1 MKHFYSIAVL
11 MFFGFCSSAQKVS
24 VADNPS
30 SSSNAIIG
38 NSKYHVSESIY
49 TNQELGYPNFITSN
63 TAIQK
68 IGFVVN
74 ALGDPLTVSNFK
86 IWMKNISS
94 NETSFPFQS
103 AYSTTGYTEVFSGS
117 VNTADTVDGNILEF
131 TLSTPFQRGFGANLQ
146 ILIERLDGSI
156 HSGFQFATAN
166 GNNFDRLAKSSREY
180 NDINAPVSGTTT
192 LRPTKLRPAIQLVHV
207 FSDDAGVKNIIHP
220 TFSCYNSTQTI
231 SVNLT
236 NDGRNAI
243 PVGGAQ
249 VTLKIGGANSYS
261 ATVTN
266 TTLINS
272 GSNEIIT
279 FSGINLNNPGINF
292 DTAYLSYLGDGT
304 TFNDTLKSFI
314 NSAGSLS
321 FASTTDTIKEDAEAN
336 NLPVF
341 PFVDLVNGN
350 TQLWKVN
357 QGTYFNTELSSAIDP
372 IDGNK
377 YFLFEA
383 LYDAEEGDGDLNTQD
398 FVSRLYSN
406 CISLLPSNTTGV
418 SFYMTHDN
426 SFQSFDDSVFVVISN
441 DKGQTWTR
449 IQGFGRYEDVAVP
462 YWKEHIVTIPDSYR
476 GQTVQ
481 IGFEG
486 VSQWGNVAGVDNIKI
501 YPYVALPVTIV
512 NFDAKRNGNVNN
524 LSWVT
529 SQESNA
535 NKFIVERS
543 TDGRNFNEIGFVVA
557 NGNSNTAKNYRFVDN
572 APSKG
577 NNYYRLKLLSNDNSF
592 KFSEIKN
599 VKNLGYA
606 EMMINPNPVSQNM
619 RVLIDAE
626 KTEKATLFITDLAGR
641 RVFNSSINVVEG
653 NNTLNIPVGFLNNG
667 SYIVTIQLSN
677 QTLVKKINKF

>member
-1 MKHFYSIAVL
+1 MKHFFSVL
-11 MFFGFCSSAQKVS
+11 ALLICSAIGFSQKVS
-24 VADNPS
+24 VVGNPS

-74 ALGDPLTVSNFK
+74 ALGDPLDVPNFK
-86 IWMKNISS
+86 IWMKNVSS
-94 NETSFPFQS
+94 NETVFPFQS
-103 AYSTTGYTEVFSGS
+103 AYTTTGYTLVYSGT
-117 VNTADTVDGNILEF
+117 VNTADTIDGNILEI
-131 TLSTPFQRGFGANLQ
+131 TLNTPFQRGFGANLQ
-146 ILIERLDGSI
+146 ILIERLDNAI

-166 GNNFDRLAKSSREY
+166 GNSSDRLAKSSREY
-180 NDINAPVSGTTT
+180 NDFLVPVSGSTT

-207 FSDDAGVKNIIHP
+207 FANDAGIRDIIHP
-220 TFSCYNSTQTI
+220 TVSCFDSNI
-231 SVNLT
+231 SIGVNLT
-236 NDGRNAI
+236 NDGDNTI
-243 PVGGAQ
+243 PAGGAQ

-261 ATVTN
+261 ATLTN
-266 TTLINS
+266 STAINS

-279 FSGINLNNPGINF
+279 FTGINLDNPGVNF
-292 DTAYLSYLGDGT
+292 DTAYLSFLGDGT

-314 NSAGSLS
+314 NSASSLT
-321 FASTTDTIKEDAEAN
+321 FASTTDTIKEDVESN
-336 NLPVF
+336 TLNVF

-357 QGTYFNTELSSAIDP
+357 QGSYSNFELSAPIDP

-418 SFYMTHDN
+418 SFFMTRDN
-426 SFQSFDDSVFVVISN
+426 SFSSFDDSVFVVISN

-449 IQGFGRYEDVAVP
+449 LQGFGRYENVAIP
-462 YWKEHIVTIPDSYR
+462 YWKEEIVTIPDSYR

-486 VSQWGNVAGVDNIKI
+486 VSQWGNVSGIDNIKI
-501 YPYVALPVTIV
+501 FPYVALPVSMMS
-512 NFDAKRNGNVNN
+512 FDAKRTGSVNN
-524 LSWVT
+524 LTWVT
-529 SQESNA
+529 TQETNA
-535 NKFIVERS
+535 SKFIVERS
-543 TDGRNFNEIGFVVA
+543 TDGRTFNEIGFVA
-557 NGNSNTAKNYRFVDN
+557 AAGNSSTAKNYRFVDATPN
-572 APSKG
+572 KG
-577 NNYYRLKLLSNDNSF
+577 NNYYRLKLINNDNSF
-592 KFSEIKN
+592 RFSEIKN
-599 VKNLGYA
+599 VKHLSFA
-606 EMMINPNPVSQNM
+606 DMIVSPNPVAQNM
-619 RVLIDAE
+619 RVLVDAD
-626 KTEKATLFITDLAGR
+626 KAEKATLFITDLAGR
-641 RVFNSSINVVEG
+641 RVFNTSVNIIEG
-653 NNTLNIPVGFLNNG
+653 SNTLNIPVSTLNSG
-667 SYIVTIQLSN
+667 SYVVTIQLAN

>member
-1 MKHFYSIAVL
+1 MKHFLSVLVL
-11 MFFGFCSSAQKVS
+11 MFLLTEGFSQKVS
-24 VADNPS
+24 VVGNPS

-49 TNQELGYPNFITSN
+49 TNQELGYPNFITTN

-68 IGFVVN
+68 IGFYVN
-74 ALGDPLTVSNFK
+74 ALGDPLLVSNFR
-86 IWMKNISS
+86 ISMKNISS
-94 NETSFPFQS
+94 NESVFPFQS
-103 AYSTTGYTEVFSGS
+103 AYSTTGYTEVFNGA
-117 VNTADTVDGNILEF
+117 VNTADTVDGNVLEI
-131 TLSTPFQRGFGANLQ
+131 TLNTPFIRGFGSNLQ
-146 ILIERLDGSI
+146 ILIERFDGSI
-156 HSGFQFATAN
+156 HSGFQFVTAN
-166 GNNFDRLAKSSREY
+166 GNNYDRLAKSSREY
-180 NDINAPVSGTTT
+180 NDIASPVSGSTT

-207 FSDDAGVKNIIHP
+207 FSNDAGIQNIIHP
-220 TFSCYNSTQTI
+220 TFSCFNSNVSI
-231 SVNLT
+231 GVNLT
-236 NDGRNAI
+236 NDGNNTI

-249 VTLKIGGANSYS
+249 ITLKIGGANSYT
-261 ATVTN
+261 ATLSN
-266 TTLINS
+266 SNAINA

-279 FSGINLNNPGINF
+279 FSGINLNNPGVNF

-321 FASTTDTIKEDAEAN
+321 FASTTDTIKEDVESN
-336 NLPVF
+336 ILNVF

-357 QGTYFNTELSSAIDP
+357 QGSYFNTELSAPIDP

-406 CISLLPSNTTGV
+406 CITLLPSNTTGV

-426 SFQSFDDSVFVVISN
+426 SFSSFDDSIFVVIST

-449 IQGFGRYEDVAVP
+449 LGGFGRYEDVAVP
-462 YWKEHIVTIPDSYR
+462 YWKEHIVTIPDAYR
-476 GQTVQ
+476 GETVQ

-501 YPYVALPVTIV
+501 FPYVALPVTIM
-512 NFDAKRNGNVNN
+512 NFDAKRNGSVNN

-529 SQESNA
+529 SQETNA
-535 NKFIVERS
+535 SKFIVERS
-543 TDGRNFNEIGFVVA
+543 TDGRNFNEIGYVA
-557 NGNSNTAKNYRFVDN
+557 AFGYSSTAKNYRFVDATPN
-572 APSKG
+572 KG
-577 NNYYRLKLLSNDNSF
+577 NNYYRLKLVNIDNSF
-592 KFSEIKN
+592 RFSEIKN
-599 VKNLGYA
+599 VKHLTFA
-606 EMMINPNPVSQNM
+606 EMTVSPNPVAQNM
-619 RVLIDAE
+619 RILIDAD
-626 KTEKATLFITDLAGR
+626 KSEKASLFITDLAGR
-641 RVFNSSINVVEG
+641 RVYNTSVSVNEG
-653 NNTLNIPVGFLNNG
+653 SNTLNIPVSTLNSG
-667 SYIVTIQLSN
+667 SYVVTIQLAN

>member
-1 MKHFYSIAVL
+1 MKHFFSVLVL
-11 MFFGFCSSAQKVS
+11 MVLFTQGYSQKVS
-24 VADNPS
+24 VVGNPS

-49 TNQELGYPNFITSN
+49 TNQELGYPNFITTN

-74 ALGDPLTVSNFK
+74 ALGDPLVVSNFK
-86 IWMKNISS
+86 IWMKNVSS
-94 NETSFPFQS
+94 NETVFPFQS
-103 AYSTTGYTEVFSGS
+103 AYTTTGYTLVYNGTI
-117 VNTADTVDGNILEF
+117 NTADTIDGNILEI
-131 TLSTPFQRGFGANLQ
+131 TLNTPFQRGFGANLQ
-146 ILIERLDGSI
+146 ILIERLDGAI

-166 GNNFDRLAKSSREY
+166 GNSNDRLAKSSREY
-180 NDINAPVSGTTT
+180 NDVTSPISGSTT

-207 FSDDAGVKNIIHP
+207 FTDDAGIKSIIHP
-220 TFSCYNSTQTI
+220 TFSCYNNTQ
-231 SVNLT
+231 SVNVNLT
-236 NDGRNAI
+236 NDGINPIA
-243 PVGGAQ
+243 VGGAQ

-261 ATVTN
+261 ATLTN
-266 TTLINS
+266 STLINP
-272 GSNEIIT
+272 GSFEIIT
-279 FSGINLNNPGINF
+279 FSGINLNNPGLNY

-304 TFNDTLKSFI
+304 TYNDTLKSFI
-314 NSAGSLS
+314 NTASSLS
-321 FASTTDTIKEDAEAN
+321 FASATDTIKEDVESN
-336 NLPVF
+336 TLNVF

-357 QGTYFNTELSSAIDP
+357 QGSYFNTELSAPIDP

-406 CISLLPSNTTGV
+406 CITLLPSNTTGM

-426 SFQSFDDSVFVVISN
+426 SFSSFDDSVFVVISN

-449 IQGFGRYEDVAVP
+449 LEGFGRYEDVAVP

-476 GQTVQ
+476 GETVQ

-501 YPYVALPVTIV
+501 FPYVALPVTIM
-512 NFDAKRNGNVNN
+512 NFDAKRSGSVNN

-535 NKFIVERS
+535 SKFIVERS
-543 TDGRNFNEIGFVVA
+543 TDGRNFNEIGYVA
-557 NGNSNTAKNYRFVDN
+557 AFGNSTTAKNYRFVDATPN
-572 APSKG
+572 KG
-577 NNYYRLKLLSNDNSF
+577 NNYYRLKLVNNDNSF
-592 KFSEIKN
+592 RFSEIKN
-599 VKNLGYA
+599 VKHLTFA
-606 EMMINPNPVSQNM
+606 EMTVSPNPVAQNM
-619 RVLIDAE
+619 RILIDAD
-626 KTEKATLFITDLAGR
+626 KSEKASLFITDLAGR
-641 RVFNSSINVVEG
+641 RVYNTSVSVNEG
-653 NNTLNIPVGFLNNG
+653 SNTLNIPVSTLNSG
-667 SYIVTIQLSN
+667 SYVVTIQLAN